1 MISLTPSDWDVLVA
15 DDEPDNLSVLE
26 LLLTFHDARVV
37 SARSGQEILDL
48 LGARTFTLA
57 LIDIQMPHIS
67 GWDVIRHIRE
77 NPRAEVRKMAVIAVT
92 ANAMQGDRERCLQA
106 GFDGYISKPI
116 DVKEF
121 MPSLQA
127 ILETQ
132 VNGKASA
139 VPSTLP
145 PTSQQ
150 PTADQEAPLSSPAPP
165 NPPGA
170 EVPSTNTTLTGE
182 P

>member
-1 MISLTPSDWDVLVA
+1 
-15 DDEPDNLSVLE
+15 
-26 LLLTFHDARVV
+26 
-37 SARSGQEILDL
+37 
-48 LGARTFTLA
+48 
-57 LIDIQMPHIS
+57 
-67 GWDVIRHIRE
+67 
-77 NPRAEVRKMAVIAVT
+77 MAVIAVT
-92 ANAMQGDRERCLQA
+92 ANAMQGDREKCLQA

-132 VNGKASA
+132 VNGTASA
-139 VPSTLP
+139 VPSTLS

-150 PTADQEAPLSSPAPP
+150 PSADQEATLRSPAPP

-170 EVPSTNTTLTGE
+170 EVPSTNTTFTGE
-182 P
+182 H